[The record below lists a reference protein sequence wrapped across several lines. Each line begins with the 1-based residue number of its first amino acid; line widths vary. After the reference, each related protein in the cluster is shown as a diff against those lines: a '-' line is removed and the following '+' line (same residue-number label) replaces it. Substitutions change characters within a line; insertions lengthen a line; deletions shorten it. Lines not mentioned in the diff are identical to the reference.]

1 MTINT
6 TDIVAQVAASAGM
19 KRSEAQ
25 RAFVAIFS
33 AIANGLMRRD
43 EVRIKDFGT
52 FKVAHRD
59 SALRRN
65 PKTGEEFMTSPKD
78 VPRFVPGKALKDGL
92 APPPP
97 SVPRRQSA

>member
-1 MTINT
+1 MTINR
-6 TDIVAQVAASAGM
+6 TDLVDNVA
-19 KRSEAQ
+19 RSVGLNKIEAQ
-25 RAFVAIFS
+25 RSVDAVFS
-33 AIANGLMRRD
+33 AIANGLMQRS
-43 EVRIKDFGT
+43 EVRILGFGT

-65 PKTGEEFMTSPKD
+65 PKTGEEFMTVPKD